1 VPRGPCN
8 TLASR
13 APTETYRLRPCVSR
27 RLARASSN
35 AEIEVTDPRA
45 DGETKS
51 LPPCTDVHTIVA
63 MEFEWDPQKAKANRR
78 KHRVDFADAVTVL
91 EDPLA
96 LTISDVVSGEERYVT
111 LGLDAQA
118 RLLVVVY
125 TETEHGFR
133 IISARKANPHER
145 QKYEG

>member
-1 VPRGPCN
+1 
-8 TLASR
+8 
-13 APTETYRLRPCVSR
+13 
-27 RLARASSN
+27 
-35 AEIEVTDPRA
+35 
-45 DGETKS
+45 
-51 LPPCTDVHTIVA
+51 LPSCTDVHTLA
-63 MEFEWDPQKAKANRR
+63 GMEFEWDPQKAKANRR

-96 LTISDVVSGEERYVT
+96 LTISDVESGEERYVT

-133 IISARKANPHER
+133 IISARKPNPHER